1 MKKLLFVLVAF
12 CSLSAQAQNFSNAL
26 KKLTEKV
33 VSIPIQTQTSVK
45 GSDDKELEKQAKNG
59 DAQAQCDIGKRYFSG
74 EDVKFDLKKA
84 KKWFKMAADQGN
96 GEAMYYLSRVA
107 VMENDGSWKDLVEK
121 AANAGYGVAQ
131 YEQYQSTGDKQWL
144 QKAADN
150 GHPDAL
156 YEVAKMTDDAS
167 ERLKLLEKAAA
178 QGNSLA
184 QSDAGLLRKQVEEE
198 QERLRKEK
206 EAKQRAEQ
214 MKAIEEGRLLPSY
227 DFVEKNIRTLAPN
240 QSWMLSLCKEDVLA
254 YTGRNNMDGLD
265 KSLYLKS
272 EDYQTDLNS
281 LQEDRNSVFAYMH
294 NLRDYGE
301 RYNPNKE
308 FGVEFEADAM
318 TFNCLNIKNETNL
331 EFAHIGIGQI
341 AFPIQPVVTKAE
353 WASGYYYFPCSDIYA
368 LKKVKDNL
376 GHIAFVILFKPAF
389 AKEISSA
396 NIFLRT
402 TEVGVV
408 NPIAM
413 YIVDKQSGEVLLN
426 LSEYI
431 RDISSETG
439 YKAEMAL
446 IENINKKEKALQDKW
461 DREYREAEA
470 KKTYHKVPKE
480 ERCWVCGG
488 SGTITSDGVPIK
500 RCTNCYG
507 RGYTLEHYY

>member
-59 DAQAQCDIGKRYFSG
+59 DAQTQCDIGKRYFSG
-74 EDVKFDLKKA
+74 EEVKFDLKKA

-107 VMENDGSWKDLVEK
+107 VMENDGNWKDLVEK

-206 EAKQRAEQ
+206 EAEQRAEQ
-214 MKAIEEGRLLPSY
+214 MKAIEEGRFLPSFDY
-227 DFVEKNIRTLAPN
+227 VWSNIPVLRNSINSAKEQGVISDSEMITFCKWSQWRDEIEKNKIY
-240 QSWMLSLCKEDVLA
+240 A
-254 YTGRNNMDGLD
+254 YTADFSGLD
-265 KSLYLKS
+265 V
-272 EDYQTDLNS
+272 
-281 LQEDRNSVFAYMH
+281 VFREH
-294 NLRDYGE
+294 G
-301 RYNPNKE
+301 
-308 FGVEFEADAM
+308 F
-318 TFNCLNIKNETNL
+318 TFNYPKDEWSTNL
-331 EFAHIGIGQI
+331 TVDHIGIGQVAI
-341 AFPIQPVVTKAE
+341 PVQPGVMVPGGKC
-353 WASGYYYFPCSDIYA
+353 SFPCNDINV
-368 LKKVKDNL
+368 LKRMKDNL
-376 GHIAFVILFKPAF
+376 DKITFIVLFKPAF
-389 AKEISSA
+389 VKEVSSVS
-396 NIFLRT
+396 
-402 TEVGVV
+402 VGTQKVAIV
-408 NPIAM
+408 NPVAM
-413 YIVDKQSGEVLLN
+413 YIVDKNSGSLLLD
-426 LSEYI
+426 LSKYI
-431 RDISSETG
+431 REVGSEAG
-439 YKAEMAL
+439 YNAEMAL
-446 IENINKKEKALQDKW
+446 LESVNKKVKEFYAKRVKEW
-461 DREYREAEA
+461 EEAEA

-480 ERCWVCGG
+480 VRCWACWGA
-488 SGTITSDGVPIK
+488 GTVQTFSEGVYYPK

>member
-1 MKKLLFVLVAF
+1 MRQIIFVLF
-12 CSLSAQAQNFSNAL
+12 MLLSLTVSAQTYS
-26 KKLTEKV
+26 
-33 VSIPIQTQTSVK
+33 
-45 GSDDKELEKQAKNG
+45 KELEQQAKKG
-59 DAQAQCDIGKRYFSG
+59 DSKAQCDIGKCYLSG
-74 EDVKFDLKKA
+74 NGVKSDLKKA
-84 KKWFKMAADQGN
+84 KKWLQSAADQGN
-96 GEAMYYLSRVA
+96 GEAMYHLAQAAKKEY
-107 VMENDGSWKDLVEK
+107 DGNWQSLMEK
-121 AANAGYGVAQ
+121 AANAGYGIAQ
-131 YEQYQSTGDKQWL
+131 YEQYQLSKDKQWL

-156 YEVAKMTDDAS
+156 YEVAKMTDDAN
-167 ERLKLLEKAAA
+167 EKLRLLEKAAA
-178 QGNSLA
+178 QGNSFA
-184 QSDAGLLRKQVEEE
+184 QRDADLLQKQIKKE

-206 EAKQRAEQ
+206 EEKERAEKL
-214 MKAIEEGRLLPSY
+214 KAIEEGRLLPSY
-227 DFVEKNIRTLAPN
+227 DFIQKNIRILAPN
-240 QSWMLSLCKEDVLA
+240 QEWMLSLCKEDALA
-254 YTGRNNMDGLD
+254 YTGRNNMDELD

-294 NLRDYGE
+294 NLDNDGYK
-301 RYNPNKE
+301 NNKA
-308 FGVEFEADAM
+308 FWVEFEADAM
-318 TFNCLNIKNETNL
+318 TFNCLNINNETNL
-331 EFAHIGIGQI
+331 KFAHIGIGQI
-341 AFPIQPVVTKAE
+341 AFPVQPVVTKAE

-389 AKEISSA
+389 AKETSSA
-396 NIFLRT
+396 NIFLQT
-402 TEVGVV
+402 KDVGVV

-413 YIVDKQSGEVLLN
+413 YIVNKKSGEVLLN

-431 RDISSETG
+431 RDISSEAG

-488 SGTITSDGVPIK
+488 SGTITSDGIPIK
-500 RCTNCYG
+500 RCANCYG
-507 RGYTLEHYY
+507 RGYTLEYRY